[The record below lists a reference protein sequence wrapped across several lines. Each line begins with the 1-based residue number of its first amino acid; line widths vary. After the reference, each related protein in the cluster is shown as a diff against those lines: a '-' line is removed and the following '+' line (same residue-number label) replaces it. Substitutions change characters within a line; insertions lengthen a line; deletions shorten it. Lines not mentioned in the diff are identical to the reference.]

1 MTRTDSV
8 RAATGTAKENVL
20 HAREVVAPYAGTA
33 KEAAT
38 HYAQQARTRL
48 APKVTHAA
56 HRAQHATAAW
66 YHGPVARQVD
76 QARAALP
83 PKVDAA
89 AVRAATATRE
99 AARQA
104 AEYAAPRVQHAMA
117 VAGPAREEA
126 MARGAAAVAALRSQV
141 TASEIAKLA
150 RRRDRRAR
158 NVRAVKRVTAVGLLA
173 GGAFAAWKW
182 WDKQA
187 NPDWL
192 VEPPAATEI
201 DESTTLASVDGDK
214 PGPVKLDPDLQ
225 ARSDA
230 ASADD
235 GDDRDDKA

>member
-1 MTRTDSV
+1 MTRTDTV

-33 KEAAT
+33 MEAAT
-38 HYAQQARTRL
+38 HYAHQARSRL
-48 APKVTHAA
+48 APRVSHAA
-56 HRAQHATAAW
+56 QRAQHATAAW
-66 YHGPVARQVD
+66 YHGPVARQMV

-83 PKVDAA
+83 PRVDAA
-89 AVRAATATRE
+89 ATRAAAVTRD

-104 AEYAAPRVQHAMA
+104 ADYTAPRVQHAMA

-126 MARGAAAVAALRSQV
+126 MARGAAAMAALRSQV
-141 TASEIAKLA
+141 TAAEIGKLA
-150 RRRDRRAR
+150 RRRARRAR
-158 NVRAVKRVTAVGLLA
+158 NVRAVKRVTAVSLLA

-201 DESTTLASVDGDK
+201 DERTTLTSVDGDK
-214 PGPVKLDPDLQ
+214 PGPVRIESETET
-225 ARSDA
+225 RSDTIPPE
-230 ASADD
+230 DR
-235 GDDRDDKA
+235 GDQG